1 MGGEAKRCDGRMIP
15 ALMVALLM
23 GVGLHD
29 LFQLWPSIITEFI
42 APVNESI
49 WEHVKIVLFPLLL
62 VEFLFYPKTHR
73 TNGLTAILLVCGGM
87 LVLAWLYHVAWG
99 GRLFVVDLV
108 LFAGTILLYFVLS
121 SCLNVPESWRS
132 ILTGVYII
140 VIGLVLA
147 FTITPPHGTLF
158 NDPALADAWVNLTC

>member
-1 MGGEAKRCDGRMIP
+1 
-15 ALMVALLM
+15 
-23 GVGLHD
+23 
-29 LFQLWPSIITEFI
+29 
-42 APVNESI
+42 
-49 WEHVKIVLFPLLL
+49 
-62 VEFLFYPKTHR
+62 
-73 TNGLTAILLVCGGM
+73 LTAILLVCGGM